1 MLTRHERKFYE
12 QMGNEPIVLAGVAIK
27 VGVLVVLVSLIAWI
41 GSSTVPNEVV
51 EQTVNAR
58 GPAFVETATHHRKQ
72 VFDERRARV
81 EHQHVPN
88 ANNLAI
94 RNP

>member
-12 QMGNEPIVLAGVAIK
+12 QMGSEPIVLAGVVIK
-27 VGVLVVLVSLIAWI
+27 VGVLLVLISLIAWI
-41 GSSTVPNEVV
+41 GSSTDPNEVA
-51 EQTVNAR
+51 EQTVNTG
-58 GPAFVETATHHRKQ
+58 GPIFVDTATHHRKQ
-72 VFDERRARV
+72 VFDERRVRV
-81 EHQHVPN
+81 EHQQAPS